1 MRLPSSR
8 TRRVLLG
15 LALVAAGLAPAPAAA
30 QAQPLP
36 PGSWE
41 LFSWFIVN
49 GDGTDPVEGEGFAV
63 AADQQVR
70 IRITDAGDAGD
81 AFTVLVNGAA
91 FGITPSVG
99 YESIGA
105 YTGAEA
111 WSDRRFSQLEFFL
124 NPGQYT
130 IALLVREDAGFGYGE
145 GFIRMDTV
153 GGVSVAPEPGTVLLL
168 ATGLVGVAAVA
179 RRRRATPDIAPLG

>member
-1 MRLPSSR
+1 MRLPTSR
-8 TRRVLLG
+8 TFRLLLG
-15 LALVAAGLAPAPAAA
+15 AALVAAGLAPAPAAA
-30 QAQPLP
+30 QLAPLTN
-36 PGSWE
+36 GSWE
-41 LFSWFIVN
+41 MFSWFIST
-49 GDGTDPVEGEGFAV
+49 GDGTDPVEGDGFSV
-63 AADQQVR
+63 ESGEQMR

-81 AFTVLVNGAA
+81 AFAVLVNGSP

-105 YTGAEA
+105 YDGDEA
-111 WSDRRFSQLEFFL
+111 WGNALFSQVEFLL
-124 NPGQYT
+124 NPGRYT

-168 ATGLVGVAAVA
+168 ATGLVGTGLVA
-179 RRRRATPDIAPLG
+179 RRRRATLDVSRRG